1 MEDFIFTPIVLV
13 VGLGIQ
19 VAVLRMHTR
28 QEQRLLNLAFVGHV
42 ASAFAQVLLARHY
55 FHGIADMLSYYR
67 EGVELA
73 ALMRSDFPRFA
84 PEVLAAFFRADFN
97 LPVDFYGSGS
107 TTSMSAAAGLL
118 LFAVGDSL
126 YAAVVAVSIGS
137 HLSMVLLYRALR
149 AELPAAQH
157 HLVLVGTGLLPSAV
171 FWSAALLKESLV
183 MCTLGPMVL
192 ALRWLA
198 SGHRRV
204 GALVMLAISA
214 LITAM
219 VKPYILMALS
229 FAAAA
234 YYLVQR
240 LYAPGSAALK
250 PFALTTAALLAAG
263 GLVVGNKYFTK
274 AENDSTTE
282 MFARQRTAFTH
293 IEGGSNFQLENPTTA
308 ASERSLSREL
318 VLAPVALG
326 TALFRP
332 FLFEARNAMQ
342 FVNALEATLLLVFF
356 LQALRRKRWGQL
368 VAEVRSSPAL
378 LFCLVFTLALGLG
391 AGLTTP
397 NMGSLS
403 RYRAPMMPMFFTLL
417 LILRARPETSEAST
431 EVALTPAG
439 AAR

>member
-1 MEDFIFTPIVLV
+1 MLA

-42 ASAFAQVLLARHY
+42 ASAFGQVLMVRY
-55 FHGIADMLSYYR
+55 YYSGIGDMLSYYR

-73 ALMRSDFPRFA
+73 ALMRSDFSRFA

-97 LPVDFYGSGS
+97 LPVALYGGGS
-107 TTSMSAAAGLL
+107 TTSTSAAAGLL
-118 LFAVGDSL
+118 LFVLGDSL
-126 YAAVVAVSIGS
+126 YATVVAIAIGS

-149 AELPAAQH
+149 TELPAAQH
-157 HLVLVGTGLLPSAV
+157 HLVLVGTSLLPSAV
-171 FWSAALLKESLV
+171 FWSSALLKESLV

-204 GALVMLAISA
+204 WALVMLAVSA

-219 VKPYILMALS
+219 VKPYILMGLS

-240 LYAPGSAALK
+240 LQAPGSPALK
-250 PFALTTAALLAAG
+250 PFALVTTVALAAG
-263 GLVVGNKYFTK
+263 GLVVGNKYFAK
-274 AENDSTTE
+274 AESDSTAD
-282 MFARQRTAFTH
+282 MFARQRTAFAH
-293 IEGGSNFQLENPTTA
+293 VEGGSDFELSNPEA
-308 ASERSLSREL
+308 ANAQRSMSQEL
-318 VLAPVALG
+318 LLAPIALG

-332 FLFEARNAMQ
+332 FLFEARNAVQ
-342 FVNALEATLLLVFF
+342 LVNAFEATLLLVFF

-378 LFCLVFTLALGLG
+378 LFCLVFALALGLG

-417 LILRARPETSEAST
+417 LILRAKPETSEAPT

-439 AAR
+439 AAQ